1 MSWEDITL
9 PTVESLNAK
18 LEEHKNERNI
28 VLERKRELYHKMFT
42 NARLNIMNYIKERLE
57 KSINSHK
64 AEKKIV
70 IHYYEG
76 VTGEIGLPNLSSYE
90 CLDLYRECYPHIAK
104 RETLFDYIMLPIVK
118 KLRDQNYKIN
128 VCPYEFRMA
137 YVITWD

>member
-1 MSWEDITL
+1 MSWEDIML

-18 LEEHKNERNI
+18 LEEHKNARKI
-28 VLERKRELYHKMFT
+28 VLERKRELFDKMFT

-76 VTGEIGLPNLSSYE
+76 VTSEIGLPNFNNYE
-90 CLDLYRECYPHIAK
+90 CLDLYRECYPNIAK
-104 RETLFDYIMLPIVK
+104 RDTLFDYIMLPIVK

-128 VCPYEFRMA
+128 VYPYEFRMA